1 MWYPTSRALLT
12 LCLFAAASPLCAQRG
27 SADADDRRWLD
38 TCHDGWGDRD
48 RGRDCEVRPVSV
60 RLSGHALEI
69 DGRENGGIHV
79 VGWAGDSVRVTARLQ
94 ANARDDALARDLLKD
109 VKIVAEGGRIHAEGP
124 REWGRNES
132 WSVSYI
138 VFVPRRFNLHLD
150 AHNGGLGVEGVA
162 GRIDMRTTNGS
173 VSLVDIG
180 GDVRAHT
187 QNGSLTV
194 QLAGTKWEG
203 SGLDA
208 ETRNGSV
215 RMSIPDSYAA
225 QIETETVN
233 GHVSTDFPI
242 GEPNASNGFVVTL
255 DGPVQA
261 RCNPVAVPTTRCP
274 SPLEP

>member
-1 MWYPTSRALLT
+1 MWYATCRALLT
-12 LCLFAAASPLCAQRG
+12 LCLLAAASPSHAQRG
-27 SADADDRRWLD
+27 SADADDGRWLEN
-38 TCHDGWGDRD
+38 CHDGWGDRD

-60 RLSGHALEI
+60 RLTGHSLEI

-94 ANARDDALARDLLKD
+94 ANARDDASARDLLKD

-124 REWGRNES
+124 REGGRNQS
-132 WSVSYI
+132 WSVSYM
-138 VFVPRRFNLHLD
+138 VFVPRRFDLRLD
-150 AHNGGLGVEGVA
+150 AQNGGLGVDGVA
-162 GRIDMRTTNGS
+162 GRIDLRTTNGS
-173 VSLVDIG
+173 VSLADIG

-194 QLAGTKWEG
+194 HLAGTKWEG
-203 SGLDA
+203 SGLDV
-208 ETRNGSV
+208 ETQNGSV

-242 GEPNASNGFVVTL
+242 TVQGRISRHLSLPLNGGGVTL
-255 DGPVQA
+255 
-261 RCNPVAVPTTRCP
+261 RAVTTNGSVTLSRR
-274 SPLEP
+274 